1 MNEWLQQKSL
11 IEKEVQYKL
20 SYPYLRKY
28 IDKPDIDETRL
39 EILMFPF
46 NTERLSSSETK
57 QYITTATLIQIA
69 LDTHEKV
76 TASSSD
82 IIKEQQ
88 LTVLAG
94 DYFSGLY
101 YQILADL
108 NDVHMIRTLADAVKS
123 INENKIAL
131 YQKERYSIE
140 AIMESV
146 YKIETEIVERFYRFF
161 DVQYLFSGV
170 SHVLFVKRLL
180 KEKEAFF
187 AGEKA
192 IVIDS
197 LKQMKFPEVKGS
209 LSMEQQQSLFD
220 ICEEY
225 IRKARTAV
233 EQMLSTE
240 LVHEPILHL
249 FEKMSAEFFGNKT
262 YVEEG

>member
-1 MNEWLQQKSL
+1 MNEWLEQKSL
-11 IEKEVQYKL
+11 IEQEVQYKL
-20 SYPYLRKY
+20 SFPYLRKY

-39 EILMFPF
+39 MALMFPF
-46 NTERLSSSETK
+46 NRECLSTSETK

-76 TASSSD
+76 TVSSSD
-82 IIKEQQ
+82 ILKEQQ

-131 YQKERYSIE
+131 YQNERHSV
-140 AIMESV
+140 ASIMESV

-161 DVQYLFSGV
+161 NVQHLFSGV

-180 KEKEAFF
+180 KDKQAFLV
-187 AGEKA
+187 GEKA
-192 IVIDS
+192 IIMDS
-197 LKQMKFPEVKGS
+197 LKQLKYPEVKGS
-209 LSMEQQQSLFD
+209 LSMEQQQSLLQ

-225 IRKARTAV
+225 IMKAQVAV
-233 EQMLSTE
+233 EQTLNTE
-240 LVHEPILHL
+240 FVHEPILHL
-249 FEKMSAEFFGNKT
+249 FERMTIEFFDNKT